1 MKPMNKKEELEARQK
16 SLTDRLKT
24 EPAKVPMQKVLPIDE
39 QETVTP
45 KQEEEQVKDKISWKD
60 DRTQIS
66 AFIPTIL
73 YDQVRE
79 RVFKEKKKL
88 TTILIESLEEY
99 VNKNK

>member
-1 MKPMNKKEELEARQK
+1 MWNA
-16 SLTDRLKT
+16 S
-24 EPAKVPMQKVLPIDE
+24 AI
-39 QETVTP
+39 
-45 KQEEEQVKDKISWKD
+45 WKD

-66 AFIPTIL
+66 AFIPTTL

>member
-1 MKPMNKKEELEARQK
+1 MKTMNKKEELEARQK

-24 EPAKVPMQKVLPIDE
+24 EPAKVPMQKVLPINE
-39 QETVTP
+39 QETLTP
-45 KQEEEQVKDKISWKD
+45 KQEEQGKDKISWKD

-66 AFIPTIL
+66 AFIPTAL

-88 TTILIESLEEY
+88 TTIIIESLEEY
-99 VNKNK
+99 VNKSK